1 MSGNQQAVLEQCL
14 SRIPFYSNV
23 ARLRQDIQVLF
34 YNLTNN
40 SLRPN
45 VGVFQTGTGNITLF
59 YLSGVVPITY
69 NGNNYNIP
77 VTIYFDP
84 PYPNQPPRVF
94 VTPTSD
100 MVIKPNHR
108 SVDMNGRVY
117 LPQLT
122 NWSPY
127 TSNLVEL
134 VGILSS
140 VFSAEP
146 PVNSKKPPPAPVVVS
161 AQPVPVAAPTTRQP
175 LEAVVVGGPTRTDQL
190 IKSLTV
196 KIRAK
201 LPVKLKAEIDAINEY
216 RTKSAKYSNHTRELE
231 KLERE
236 LRRDLVDQC
245 VKKKSEMENLIRSTK
260 TWNDENRV
268 KQLDSDQLD
277 ESESSGAASAALR
290 YLDAES
296 VVGQQVIDLIAEECA
311 IEDLID
317 SLNEMN
323 RRGKLTMS
331 DLLKEIRSLTRRLFE
346 VKTIRKKALVVIQ
359 CHNKTLQVPSAASH

>member
-23 ARLRQDIQVLF
+23 HRLRQDIQVLF
-34 YNLTNN
+34 YNLSSN

-45 VGVFQTGTGNITLF
+45 VGSFQTGSGNITLF
-59 YLSGVVPITY
+59 YLSGVVPITFM
-69 NGNNYNIP
+69 GNNYNIP

-94 VTPTSD
+94 VTPTPD

-140 VFSAEP
+140 VFSGEP
-146 PVNSKKPPPAPVVVS
+146 PVNSKKSSPAPVV
-161 AQPVPVAAPTTRQP
+161 AP
-175 LEAVVVGGPTRTDQL
+175 LAAVVVGGPTRTDQL
-190 IKSLTV
+190 VKSLTV

-201 LPVKLKAEIDAINEY
+201 LPVKLKTEVDAINEL
-216 RTKSAKYSNHTRELE
+216 RAKNMRFSSHIKELE
-231 KLERE
+231 KLNRE
-236 LRRDLVDQC
+236 ISTDFTVQC
-245 VKKKSEMENLIRSTK
+245 TRKKSELESRIAETIEWNK
-260 TWNDENRV
+260 TNRIS
-268 KQLDSDQLD
+268 KP
-277 ESESSGAASAALR
+277 EIGSESVSESGVAALK

-296 VVGQQVIDLIAEECA
+296 VVGQQIIDLLAEECA

-317 SLNEMN
+317 SLNELV
-323 RRGKLTMS
+323 RRGKMSMS
-331 DLLKEIRSLTRRLFE
+331 DLLREIRSLTRRLFE
-346 VKTIRKKALVVIQ
+346 VKIIKKKALVVIQ
-359 CHNKTLQVPSAASH
+359 SNRKKVLN

>member
-1 MSGNQQAVLEQCL
+1 MSGNQQALLEQCL

-23 ARLRQDIQVLF
+23 HRLRQDMQVLF

-45 VGVFQTGTGNITLF
+45 VGNFQTASGNITLF
-59 YLSGVVPITY
+59 YLAGVVPITFM
-69 NGNNYNIP
+69 GNNYNIP

-94 VTPTSD
+94 VTPTAE

-146 PVNSKKPPPAPVVVS
+146 PVNSKKTLSAHVVTPRPPPAPL
-161 AQPVPVAAPTTRQP
+161 Q
-175 LEAVVVGGPTRTDQL
+175 AVVVGGPTRTDQL

-201 LPVKLKAEIDAINEY
+201 LPVKLKAEVDAINDL
-216 RTKSAKYSNHTRELE
+216 RTKNVKFTSHMKEVEKLNREVSTYLTDHCIKKQLELE
-231 KLERE
+231 TRIAETIEWNKMNRIS
-236 LRRDLVDQC
+236 
-245 VKKKSEMENLIRSTK
+245 KSEI
-260 TWNDENRV
+260 
-268 KQLDSDQLD
+268 DSP
-277 ESESSGAASAALR
+277 SEGGVAALK

-296 VVGQQVIDLIAEECA
+296 VVGQQIIDLLAEECA

-317 SLNEMN
+317 SLNESV
-323 RRGKLTMS
+323 RRGKMSMS

-346 VKTIRKKALVVIQ
+346 VKTIKKKALVVIQ
-359 CHNKTLQVPSAASH
+359 SNRKANAVPRISN

>member
-23 ARLRQDIQVLF
+23 HRLRQDIQVLF
-34 YNLTNN
+34 YNLSSN

-45 VGVFQTGTGNITLF
+45 VGSFQTGSGNITLF
-59 YLSGVVPITY
+59 YLSGVVPITFM
-69 NGNNYNIP
+69 GNNYNIP

-94 VTPTSD
+94 VTPTPD

-140 VFSAEP
+140 VFSGEP
-146 PVNSKKPPPAPVVVS
+146 PVNSKKSNPAPVV
-161 AQPVPVAAPTTRQP
+161 AP
-175 LEAVVVGGPTRTDQL
+175 LAAVVVGGPTRTDQL
-190 IKSLTV
+190 VKSLTV

-201 LPVKLKAEIDAINEY
+201 LPVKLKTEVDAINEL
-216 RTKSAKYSNHTRELE
+216 RAKNMRFSSHIKELE
-231 KLERE
+231 KLNRE
-236 LRRDLVDQC
+236 ISTDFTVQC
-245 VKKKSEMENLIRSTK
+245 TRKKSELESRIAETIEWNK
-260 TWNDENRV
+260 TNRIS
-268 KQLDSDQLD
+268 KPEIGSDPV
-277 ESESSGAASAALR
+277 SESGVAALK

-296 VVGQQVIDLIAEECA
+296 VVGQQIIDLLAEECA

-317 SLNEMN
+317 CLNELV
-323 RRGKLTMS
+323 RRGKLSMS
-331 DLLKEIRSLTRRLFE
+331 DLLREMRSLTRRLFE
-346 VKTIRKKALVVIQ
+346 VKIIKKKALVVIQ
-359 CHNKTLQVPSAASH
+359 SNRKKVLN

>member
-45 VGVFQTGTGNITLF
+45 VGVFQTAASGSITLF

-69 NGNNYNIP
+69 MGNNYNIP

-140 VFSAEP
+140 VFSGEP
-146 PVNSKKPPPAPVVVS
+146 PVNSKKPPPAPVVVP
-161 AQPVPVAAPTTRQP
+161 AQPVASSRQQP

-201 LPVKLKAEIDAINEY
+201 LPVKLKADVDAVNDL
-216 RTKSAKYSNHTRELE
+216 RTKTSKYTSHTKEMER
-231 KLERE
+231 LERE
-236 LRRDLVDQC
+236 LVCDLVDQC
-245 VKKKSEMENLIRSTK
+245 GKRKVGLEKLIAETLA
-260 TWNDENRV
+260 WNEANRV
-268 KQLDSDQLD
+268 KDTVGSD
-277 ESESSGAASAALR
+277 EPGSPTEGGITALK

-296 VVGQQVIDLIAEECA
+296 VVGQQVIDLLAEECA

-317 SLNEMN
+317 ALNELN
-323 RRGKLTMS
+323 RRGKMSMS

-346 VKTIRKKALVVIQ
+346 IKRIRKKAVVVIQ
-359 CHNKTLQVPSAASH
+359 SNHKTLQVPKASD